1 MELNKPSFKYLFV
14 FLLSVAT
21 LTAQTVSGTVSGA
34 DGNALSGANVMVEG
48 TDMGA
53 SSNNDGSFSISGLSD
68 GDYTLTASYIG
79 YDSASVVVSV
89 SGGQATNANLT
100 LDSGNVRLNQVVV
113 SASFKKE
120 LVTDAPAS
128 VEVFGADELSA
139 RGATTITDL
148 LANRAGVETMK
159 TGLESSNVTVRGFN
173 GIFSGAIHTVVDNRW
188 ARAPV
193 INAQLLQFMG
203 PDDSDIERIEV
214 VRGPA
219 SPMWGPDTQQGVI
232 AMFTKSPFNQG
243 SRVSLTVGERDYMK
257 LYARVSHQWGARA
270 ATRLSVS
277 HRSFNDWE
285 NADMP
290 HTQAEANAQGHN
302 YWEPATIRRGLG
314 TPVYPFRSYGGDLDP
329 YKDPVGGSP
338 NDASFDFNPEATS
351 VNMRTDIRPDLK
363 SNLSFNFTA
372 LNVSAIEMTGVGRAY
387 ADDVM
392 IYQGQVSY
400 TRQDV
405 LGGNLFL
412 NLFTNVNDQK
422 TTYNLSTG
430 NIVYDQSSN
439 VAIQLQHHVE
449 LSNGRSL
456 VYGGDFLQ
464 RTPDTQGTINGKNE
478 DIDDFDNIGAYF
490 SFEKKW
496 DNGVKFVGTGRMD
509 SNNYLE
515 EIGTSSVFAPKLA
528 LVWAPENVRGTF
540 RLTYGQNIDL
550 PGNFTKNLDI
560 AVLGTN
566 LVYGANGIDFT
577 HPAFGGLPFQPDFQA
592 KAMGST
598 TTGWTYDR
606 DANGNLTFRTNWSP
620 ALGLDVNT
628 NFSLNNPTV
637 NGALWGVFAPVIG
650 GGVLQ
655 SAQGAAWMAGFGAAN
670 AEGFV
675 NATYAG
681 TYNYYISLGAD
692 AATAAAAAAAAA
704 AGVVADGSAA
714 AYGAQQTGIAAA
726 DFMTLMGTAIPSIA
740 NLVLGP
746 DLTVVDPDIEFGDY
760 AVTKETTWTQT
771 EIGYKGQISDNM
783 TLSVDAYK
791 LNIADYI
798 SGLGQISGYTIMAAD
813 GGSYV
818 AALLT
823 AMYGNDNLTNFV
835 GALDANGYYG
845 GADELAGLIAGQ
857 VAQLPMGSIAPSQ
870 SPYGGNIIIGYKQLT
885 EDLDLSG
892 LEATLNY
899 FPSNDWNFY
908 INMSLLSDSSLT
920 GKDGGG
926 RSTDINMNTPEFKL
940 GGGMQYAGES
950 SSYGMSLRY
959 QGSYTATGFSGTS
972 GEIPSFYTLG
982 VNGKWNIDGLDGM
995 SIGLSIDNITDV
1007 VHKETYLGPAMGRF
1021 TTLSVGYDL

>member
-1 MELNKPSFKYLFV
+1 MKLNKSSFKYLFV
-14 FLLSVAT
+14 CLLSVAT
-21 LTAQTVSGTVSGA
+21 LTAQTVSGTVSSA

-100 LDSGNVRLNQVVV
+100 LESGNVRLNQVVV

-120 LVTDAPAS
+120 LVTEAPAS
-128 VEVFGADELSA
+128 VEVFGGDELEA
-139 RGATTITDL
+139 RGATTIADI

-159 TGLESSNVTVRGFN
+159 TGLEGSNVTVRGFN
-173 GIFSGAIHTVVDNRW
+173 GVFSGAIHTVVDNRW
-188 ARAPV
+188 ARPPV
-193 INAQLLQFMG
+193 INAQLLQFVG
-203 PDDSDIERIEV
+203 PDDSDVERVEL

-219 SPMWGPDTQQGVI
+219 SPMWGPDTQQGVV
-232 AMFTKSPFNQG
+232 AFFTKSPFNQG
-243 SRVSLTVGERDYMK
+243 SRVAVTVGERDYMK
-257 LYARVSHQWGARA
+257 LYARVAHQWGARA
-270 ATRLSVS
+270 ATRLTVS
-277 HRSFNDWE
+277 HRSFNDWD
-285 NADMP
+285 ADMP

-302 YWEPATIRRGLG
+302 YWEPASIRRALQ
-314 TPVYPFRSYGGDLDP
+314 TPTYPFRSYGGEDDP
-329 YKDPVGGSP
+329 YNDPVGGAP
-338 NDASFDFNPEATS
+338 NDASYDFSPEATS
-351 VNMRTDIRPDLK
+351 VSMRTDIRPDLK
-363 SNLSFNFTA
+363 SSLTFSA
-372 LNVSAIEMTGVGRAY
+372 EAVNVSAIEMTGVGRAF
-387 ADDVM
+387 ADDASLYRAQM
-392 IYQGQVSY
+392 SY

-405 LGGNLFL
+405 AGGDLFF
-412 NLFTNVNDQK
+412 NLFTNWNDQPS
-422 TTYNLSTG
+422 TYNLSTG

-439 VAIQLQHHVE
+439 VALQVQHNVE
-449 LSNGRSL
+449 LSNGQSI
-456 VYGGDFLQ
+456 VYGGDVLQ
-464 RTPDTQGTINGKNE
+464 RTPDTRGTINGKNE
-478 DIDDFDNIGAYF
+478 DIDDFENIGAYF
-490 SFEKKW
+490 SYEKQW
-496 DNGVKFVGTGRMD
+496 DNVKFVGTGRVD

-515 EIGTSSVFAPKLA
+515 DIGTSSVFAPKLA
-528 LVWAPENVRGTF
+528 LVWSPDDVRGTF

-577 HPAFGGLPFQPDFQA
+577 NPAFGGLPFQPDFQA

-606 DANGNLTFRTNWSP
+606 DANGNLTFRSNWSP
-620 ALGLDVNT
+620 ALGLGVNT
-628 NFSLNNPTV
+628 NYSLSDPTI

-655 SAQGAAWMAGFGAAN
+655 SAQGAAWMGGFGAAV
-670 AEGFV
+670 AEGYV
-675 NATYAG
+675 NATYTG

-704 AGVVADGSAA
+704 AAVVADGSAA

-726 DFMTLMGTAIPSIA
+726 DFMTLMGTAIPTIG

-746 DLTVVDPDIEFGDY
+746 ALTVVDPDVEFGDY

-783 TLSVDAYK
+783 TLALDVYK

-798 SGLGQISGYTIMAAD
+798 SGLSQISGYTIMAAD

-835 GALDANGYYG
+835 SALDANGAYG
-845 GADELAGLIAGQ
+845 GADELAALIAGQ

-885 EDLDLSG
+885 EDLNLSG

-899 FPSNDWNFY
+899 FPSDDWNFY
-908 INMSLLSDSSLT
+908 INMSLLSDSSLE
-920 GKDGGG
+920 GKDGAG
-926 RSTDINMNTPEFKL
+926 RSSDINMNTPEFKM

-959 QGSYTATGFSGTS
+959 QGSHTATGFAGTS
-972 GEIPSFYTLG
+972 GDIESFYTLG

>member
-1 MELNKPSFKYLFV
+1 MEFNKPSFKYLFV

-21 LTAQTVSGTVSGA
+21 LTAQTVSGTVSSA
-34 DGNALSGANVMVEG
+34 DGNALAGANVMVEG

-79 YDSASVVVSV
+79 YDSASIVVSV

-100 LDSGNVRLNQVVV
+100 LDSGNIRLNQVVV

-120 LVTDAPAS
+120 LVTEAPAS
-128 VEVFGADELSA
+128 VEVFGGAELEA
-139 RGATTITDL
+139 RGATTIADVL
-148 LANRAGVETMK
+148 SNRAGVETMK
-159 TGLESSNVTVRGFN
+159 TGLEGSNVTVRGFN
-173 GIFSGAIHTVVDNRW
+173 GVFSGAIHTVVDNRW
-188 ARAPV
+188 ARPPV
-193 INAQLLQFMG
+193 INAQLLQFVG
-203 PDDSDIERIEV
+203 PDDSDVERVEL

-219 SPMWGPDTQQGVI
+219 SPMWGPDTQQGVV
-232 AMFTKSPFNQG
+232 AFFTKSPFNQG
-243 SRVSLTVGERDYMK
+243 SRVAVTVGERDYMK
-257 LYARVSHQWGARA
+257 LYARVAHQWGARA
-270 ATRLSVS
+270 ATRLTVS
-277 HRSFNDWE
+277 HRSFNDWD
-285 NADMP
+285 ADMP

-302 YWEPATIRRGLG
+302 YWEPASIRRALQ
-314 TPVYPFRSYGGDLDP
+314 TPTYPFLSYGGEDDP
-329 YKDPVGGSP
+329 YNDPVGGAP
-338 NDASFDFNPEATS
+338 NDASYDFSPEATS
-351 VNMRTDIRPDLK
+351 VSMRTDIRPDLK
-363 SNLSFNFTA
+363 SSLTFSA
-372 LNVSAIEMTGVGRAY
+372 EAVNVSAIEMTGVGRAF
-387 ADDVM
+387 ADDATL
-392 IYQGQVSY
+392 YQAQVSY
-400 TRQDV
+400 LRQDV
-405 LGGNLFL
+405 LGGDLFL
-412 NLFTNVNDQK
+412 NLFTNWNDQK

-430 NIVYDQSSN
+430 NIVYDTSSN
-439 VAIQLQHHVE
+439 VAFQLQHNIE
-449 LSNGRSL
+449 LNNGQSL
-456 VYGGDFLQ
+456 VWGGDMLQ
-464 RTPDTQGTINGKNE
+464 RTPETEGTINGKNE

-490 SFEKKW
+490 SYEKKW

-509 SNNYLE
+509 SNNYLKD
-515 EIGTSSVFAPKLA
+515 IGTDFVFAPKLA
-528 LVWAPENVRGTF
+528 LVWSPEDVRGTF
-540 RLTYGQNIDL
+540 RLTYGENIDL

-577 HPAFGGLPFQPDFQA
+577 SPTFGGLPFQPDFQA

-606 DANGNLTFRTNWSP
+606 DANGNLTFRSNWSP
-620 ALGLDVNT
+620 ALGLGVNT
-628 NFSLNNPTV
+628 NYSLSDPTI

-655 SAQGAAWMAGFGAAN
+655 SAQGAAWMGGFGAAV
-670 AEGFV
+670 AEGYV
-675 NATYAG
+675 NATYTG

-704 AGVVADGSAA
+704 AAVVADGSAA

-726 DFMTLMGTAIPSIA
+726 DFMTLMGTAIPTIG

-746 DLTVVDPDIEFGDY
+746 ALTVVDPDVEFGDY

-783 TLSVDAYK
+783 TLALDVYK

-798 SGLGQISGYTIMAAD
+798 SGLSQISGYTIMAAD

-835 GALDANGYYG
+835 SALDANGAYG
-845 GADELAGLIAGQ
+845 GADELAALIAGQ

-885 EDLDLSG
+885 EDLNLSG

-899 FPSNDWNFY
+899 FPSDDWNFY
-908 INMSLLSDSSLT
+908 INMSLLSDSSLE
-920 GKDGGG
+920 GKDGAG
-926 RSTDINMNTPEFKL
+926 RSSDINMNTPEFKM

-959 QGSYTATGFSGTS
+959 QGSHTATGFAGTS
-972 GEIPSFYTLG
+972 GDIESFYTLG

>member
-1 MELNKPSFKYLFV
+1 MKLNKSSFKYLFV
-14 FLLSVAT
+14 CLLSVAT
-21 LTAQTVSGTVSGA
+21 LTAQTVSGTVSSA

-100 LDSGNVRLNQVVV
+100 LESGNVRLNQVVV

-120 LVTDAPAS
+120 LVTEAPAS
-128 VEVFGADELSA
+128 VEVFGGDELEA
-139 RGATTITDL
+139 RGATTIADI

-159 TGLESSNVTVRGFN
+159 TGLEGSNVTVRGFN
-173 GIFSGAIHTVVDNRW
+173 GVFSGAIHTVVDNRW
-188 ARAPV
+188 ARPPV
-193 INAQLLQFMG
+193 INAQLLQFVG
-203 PDDSDIERIEV
+203 PDDSDVERVEL

-219 SPMWGPDTQQGVI
+219 SPMWGPDTQQGVV
-232 AMFTKSPFNQG
+232 AFFTKSPFNQG
-243 SRVSLTVGERDYMK
+243 SRVAVTVGERDYMK
-257 LYARVSHQWGARA
+257 LYARVAHQWGARA
-270 ATRLSVS
+270 ATRLTVS
-277 HRSFNDWE
+277 HRSFNDWD
-285 NADMP
+285 ADMP

-302 YWEPATIRRGLG
+302 YWEPASIRRALQ
-314 TPVYPFRSYGGDLDP
+314 TPTYPFRSYGGEDDP
-329 YKDPVGGSP
+329 YNDPVGGAP
-338 NDASFDFNPEATS
+338 NDASYDFSPEATS
-351 VNMRTDIRPDLK
+351 VSMRTDIRPDLK
-363 SNLSFNFTA
+363 SSLTFSA
-372 LNVSAIEMTGVGRAY
+372 EAVNVSAIEMTGVGRAF
-387 ADDVM
+387 ADDASLYRAQ
-392 IYQGQVSY
+392 ISY

-405 LGGNLFL
+405 AGGDLFF
-412 NLFTNVNDQK
+412 NLFTNWNDQPS
-422 TTYNLSTG
+422 TYNLSTG

-439 VAIQLQHHVE
+439 VALQVQHNVE
-449 LSNGRSL
+449 LSNGQSI
-456 VYGGDFLQ
+456 VYGGDVLQ
-464 RTPDTQGTINGKNE
+464 RTPDTRGTINGKNE
-478 DIDDFDNIGAYF
+478 DIDDFENIGAYF
-490 SFEKKW
+490 SYEKQW
-496 DNGVKFVGTGRMD
+496 DNVKFVGTGRVD

-515 EIGTSSVFAPKLA
+515 DIGTSSVFAPKLA
-528 LVWAPENVRGTF
+528 LVWSPDDVRGTF

-577 HPAFGGLPFQPDFQA
+577 NPAFGGLPFQPDFQA

-606 DANGNLTFRTNWSP
+606 DANGNLTYRSNWSTM
-620 ALGLDVNT
+620 LGLDVNT
-628 NFSLNNPTV
+628 NFSLHDPTV
-637 NGALWGVFAPVIG
+637 NGAIWGVFAPVVG
-650 GGVLQ
+650 GGVLA
-655 SAQGAAWMAGFGAAN
+655 SAQGAAWMAGFGAAV

-746 DLTVVDPDIEFGDY
+746 DLNVVDPDVEFGDY

-783 TLSVDAYK
+783 TLAVDVYK
-791 LNIADYI
+791 LNIADYV
-798 SGLGQISGYTIMAAD
+798 SGLSQISGYTIMAAD

-835 GALDANGYYG
+835 SALDANGAYG
-845 GADELAGLIAGQ
+845 GADELAALIAGS
-857 VAQLPMGSIAPSQ
+857 VAQLPTGSIAPSQ
-870 SPYGGNIIIGYKQLT
+870 SPYGGNIVVGYKQLT
-885 EDLDLSG
+885 EDLNLNG

-899 FPSNDWNFY
+899 FPTNDWNFY

-920 GKDGGG
+920 GKDGAG
-926 RSTDINMNTPEFKL
+926 RSSDINMNTPEFKL

-959 QGSYTATGFSGTS
+959 QGSHIATGFASTS

-982 VNGKWNIDGLDGM
+982 VNGKWNIDKLDGM

-1007 VHKETYLGPAMGRF
+1007 VHRETYLGPAMGRF